1 MYSHGLMKACEDMA
15 HCFYQHKNRLQ
26 DDVVPV
32 RQQRYRMNPNYA
44 THVKE
49 QIDKLVKIGFI
60 RLVKQATWLSPIVV
74 VPKKN

>member
-1 MYSHGLMKACEDMA
+1 MKACEDMA

-49 QIDKLVKIGFI
+49 GIDKLLNLGRIHQTSEECNMALTYHRYAKE
-60 RLVKQATWLSPIVV
+60 K
-74 VPKKN
+74 